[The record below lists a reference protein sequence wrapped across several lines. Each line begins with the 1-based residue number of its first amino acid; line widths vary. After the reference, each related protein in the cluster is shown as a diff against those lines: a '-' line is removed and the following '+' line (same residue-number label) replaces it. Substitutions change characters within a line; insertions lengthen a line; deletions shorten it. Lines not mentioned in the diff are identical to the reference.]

1 MSTRVGGHVYDFAA
15 ECLTCAAVA
24 VFQDKTERREW
35 AESKHSGH
43 VVDFYLQGR
52 V

>member
-1 MSTRVGGHVYDFAA
+1 MSTTVNGHVYDYAA
-15 ECLTCAAVA
+15 ECLTCGDVA

-35 AESKHSGH
+35 ADSKHPEHG
-43 VVDFYLQGR
+43 VDFYLQAR